1 MQTRSSPAQ
10 VVLIETLRHMILR
23 SLHSPA
29 VLFLSTALVA
39 TSALSQSTRTTPA
52 PTSAQPALPASQGTV
67 VEDMI
72 VRVNDQVITRSDY
85 QRADQQLQ
93 AELRRANLSPE
104 TDPRMKDLL
113 RDLIDQQ
120 LLLSKGKELGIT
132 GETEL
137 IKQLDEIRK
146 QNHLESMEDLE
157 KAAQSQ
163 GVSYEDFKQSQR
175 TIIITQTVVR
185 EEVGRHIQLTQADAT
200 AYYNVHK
207 AEFEQPESVH
217 LSEIL
222 VPTSETDDPAK
233 VAAAQ
238 AKANEIYATLKG
250 GASFATTAK
259 SSSAGPT
266 AQQGGDLGNFR
277 RGQLAKALEDKTFAM
292 DAGQFTEPIRT
303 KQGFVI
309 LKVDAHP
316 RGGVPDM
323 KDVEQQVEEGAFMER
338 MQPALRLYLTKLREE
353 AYIDIKP
360 GYIDTGA
367 SPNQTK
373 PIYSAYTPPAAK
385 KKKKS
390 TAQARYRST
399 THGATTQSAA
409 AGASAGVAA
418 GSTGAATQSAAA
430 ATDTASGATT
440 AGSTAAT
447 TTTQA
452 AAKAPTSMKPG
463 KKEKIRYGQAPRE
476 TLPAAA
482 SETEHVDAG
491 AAPAAAPEV
500 ATVQEPVNPL
510 EPKAAPVAEKTRY
523 SDRAKVA
530 KPKNTKGPK
539 VDPFAPAPP
548 TADETAG
555 QKTQAAPLGL
565 AGDTSKKPPKPKN
578 TSGEKVRY
586 SDVGKTP
593 PPAPA
598 PPPSAS
604 PSPAAV
610 PMERPLPPADSA
622 PQSATPPAGTEAPSV
637 TPAPPQQ

>member
-1 MQTRSSPAQ
+1 
-10 VVLIETLRHMILR
+10 MILR

-39 TSALSQSTRTTPA
+39 TSALSQSTHSTPA

-93 AELRRANLSPE
+93 AELRRANLNPE

-146 QNHLESMEDLE
+146 QNHLETMEDLE

-200 AYYNVHK
+200 AYYNTHK

-222 VPTSETDDPAK
+222 IPSAETDDPAK

-238 AKANEIYATLKG
+238 AKANEIYAALKG
-250 GASFATTAK
+250 GASFDKTAK

-277 RGQLAKALEDKTFAM
+277 RGQLANALEDKTFAM
-292 DAGQFTEPIRT
+292 DAGQFTEPVRT

-338 MQPALRLYLTKLREE
+338 MQPALRQYLTKLREE

-360 GYIDTGA
+360 GFIDTGA

-373 PIYSAYTPPAAK
+373 PVYSAYTPPAPK
-385 KKKKS
+385 KKKKT

-399 THGATTQSAA
+399 SHGASTPAAAAAGASAGAAAASTGATTQSAA
-409 AGASAGVAA
+409 A
-418 GSTGAATQSAAA
+418 
-430 ATDTASGATT
+430 ATDAASGAT
-440 AGSTAAT
+440 ASSSTAAT

-452 AAKAPTSMKPG
+452 AAKAPASMKPG

-482 SETEHVDAG
+482 GETEHVDAG
-491 AAPAAAPEV
+491 AGPPTAAPEV
-500 ATVQEPVNPL
+500 ANAQEPVNPL
-510 EPKAAPVAEKTRY
+510 EPKAAPVPEKTRY

-530 KPKNTKGPK
+530 KPKTAKGPK
-539 VDPFAPAPP
+539 VDPFAPAPA
-548 TADETAG
+548 TAEETAT

-565 AGDTSKKPPKPKN
+565 GGDTSKKPPKPKN

-598 PPPSAS
+598 PAPSAN

-610 PMERPLPPADSA
+610 PMEKPLPPADAA
-622 PQSATPPAGTEAPSV
+622 PQSAVPPAGTAAPSV
-637 TPAPPQQ
+637 APAPQQ

>member
-1 MQTRSSPAQ
+1 MQTRLSPAQ

-39 TSALSQSTRTTPA
+39 TSALSQSTRNTSA

-93 AELRRANLSPE
+93 AELRRANLNPD

-146 QNHLESMEDLE
+146 QNHLETMEDLE

-163 GVSYEDFKQSQR
+163 GVSYEDFKQNQR

-200 AYYNVHK
+200 AYYNAHK

-222 VPTSETDDPAK
+222 VPTAETDDPAK

-338 MQPALRLYLTKLREE
+338 MQPALRQYLTKLREE

-373 PIYSAYTPPAAK
+373 PVYSAYTPPAPK
-385 KKKKS
+385 KKKKT

-399 THGATTQSAA
+399 AHGASTQSAA
-409 AGASAGVAA
+409 AGATAGTAA
-418 GSTGAATQSAAA
+418 ATTGAATGATAASSSAA
-430 ATDTASGATT
+430 TS
-440 AGSTAAT
+440 
-447 TTTQA
+447 TTQA
-452 AAKAPTSMKPG
+452 AAKAPASMKPG

-482 SETEHVDAG
+482 TETEHVDAG
-491 AAPAAAPEV
+491 AAPPAATPEV
-500 ATVQEPVNPL
+500 ANVQEPANPL
-510 EPKAAPVAEKTRY
+510 DPKLHPWRKRRAIAIAPRLP
-523 SDRAKVA
+523 SPRQ
-530 KPKNTKGPK
+530 PRGPRRIH
-539 VDPFAPAPP
+539 
-548 TADETAG
+548 
-555 QKTQAAPLGL
+555 LRL
-565 AGDTSKKPPKPKN
+565 L
-578 TSGEKVRY
+578 R
-586 SDVGKTP
+586 P
-593 PPAPA
+593 PPRKQPRKRHRLLRWDLLGI
-598 PPPSAS
+598 PRRSHRS
-604 PSPAAV
+604 PRIRAAK
-610 PMERPLPPADSA
+610 RF
-622 PQSATPPAGTEAPSV
+622 ATPT
-637 TPAPPQQ
+637 